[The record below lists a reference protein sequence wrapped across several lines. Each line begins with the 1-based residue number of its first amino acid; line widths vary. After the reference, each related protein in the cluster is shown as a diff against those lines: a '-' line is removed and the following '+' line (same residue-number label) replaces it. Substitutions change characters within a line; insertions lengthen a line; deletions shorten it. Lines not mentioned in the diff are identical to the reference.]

1 MPKINSL
8 ISVLCVAISLST
20 GTALFLND
28 VSVLFLKIVFGLSV
42 VMLFLAIYTLTTGN
56 QTARRQIDSDL
67 EKVIT
72 ALSNGDFTRTIDTSK
87 GANNRLNTTINAFS
101 QHLKNTLALLSEGT
115 VNVSISAQL
124 LQKNSANLVHNIDT
138 VGDQLSTSAAASKEL
153 SAIAL
158 DVAKTCHLATQN
170 AAQAMNVAEQGQ
182 TKIQQNLMSINKISD
197 HIHLCAVTM
206 NQLRQRN
213 HEINKIVELI
223 KGIASQTNLLAL
235 NAAIEAA
242 RAGEHGRGFAVVSDE
257 VRKLATQ
264 TANATEQISE
274 TVEAMQAEL
283 QKALVDMAA
292 SEQAANQAKQ
302 EANLSKQ
309 ALQDIVEQIKRVA
322 LELQT
327 INHTTSEQKN
337 TALGLSE
344 TLQQVVSAMQESRKD
359 VHSNLNAVT
368 QLSVFSKLAKTTI
381 GQFRLFHP
389 DDAKKL
395 LIKALEHIKEKGEA
409 TSFSDF
415 SDPNGNFIQ
424 GELFIVAI
432 TFNGDV
438 LAYGANPEM
447 VGKNLYHTK
456 DADGRLMVQEMIS
469 LAKTKGINGY
479 QFRFNNPQT
488 DQVADKLLY
497 ITKLEGDAFIGCGV
511 YLNHAT
517 ALNQH

>member
-1 MPKINSL
+1 MPKINSI
-8 ISVLCVAISLST
+8 ISVLCVAT
-20 GTALFLND
+20 CVGAGTALLLSN
-28 VSVLFLKIVFGLSV
+28 VSVLFLQIAFGFSV
-42 VMLFLAIYTLTTGN
+42 STLCLAIYTLIAGN
-56 QTARRQIDSDL
+56 QTSRKHINRDI
-67 EKVIT
+67 EKTIT
-72 ALSNGDFTRTIDTSK
+72 ALSNGDFTKTIDTRKS
-87 GANNRLNTTINAFS
+87 ANNRINTTINAFS
-101 QHLKNTLALLSEGT
+101 QNLKNTLASLSAGT
-115 VNVSISAQL
+115 VNVSVSAQL
-124 LQKNSANLVHNIDT
+124 LQKNSTNLVINIDT
-138 VGDQLSTSAAASKEL
+138 VGDQLSTSAAASEEL
-153 SAIAL
+153 STIAL
-158 DVAKTCHLATQN
+158 DVAENCYLATKN

-182 TKIQQNLMSINKISD
+182 TTIQQNLMSINKISD
-197 HIHLCAVTM
+197 YIHLCAVTM

-213 HEINKIVELI
+213 NEINKIVELI

-264 TANATEQISE
+264 TAKATEQISE

-283 QKALVDMAA
+283 QKALVDMVA

-309 ALQDIVEQIKRVA
+309 ALQDIVEQIKHVA
-322 LELQT
+322 QELQT
-327 INHTTSEQKN
+327 INHTTREQKN

-344 TLQQVVSAMQESRKD
+344 TLQQVVLAMEENRKD

-368 QLSVFSKLAKTTI
+368 QLSVFSKLAKATI
-381 GQFRLFHP
+381 GQFRLFSP
-389 DDAKKL
+389 DDAKQL
-395 LIKALEHIKEKGEA
+395 LIKALEHIKEKGEV

-415 SDPNGNFIQ
+415 SDPNGDFIQ
-424 GELFIVAI
+424 GELFIVSI
-432 TFNGDV
+432 TFNGEV
-438 LAYGANPEM
+438 LVYGANPEM

-469 LAKTKGINGY
+469 LAKTKGINSY

-497 ITKLEGDAFIGCGV
+497 ITKLEGDTFIGCGV

-517 ALNQH
+517 G